1 MLEFTAWEVYAYEDG
16 TSASSEEGQ
25 ASSRPSSEAESRQA
39 QSYMPGSNRL
49 DRVVP
54 ADHLPQVCHPY
65 KASAISS
72 SLVCLCVPGR
82 LRTLGKL
89 SKATTSTTR
98 KAFLAAG

>member
-49 DRVVP
+49 DRVV
-54 ADHLPQVCHPY
+54 QVCHPY